1 MTKGNKSAGR
11 NAPPA
16 HLRVTGVKK
25 RFGGVE
31 ALRGID
37 FEVARGEVMALVGD
51 NGAGKSTL
59 MKVIAGSLAAD
70 EAEFQ
75 MDGEP
80 VSIQTPH
87 EAADLGVQIV
97 YQDLALCENLDVSAN
112 LSLGAEPVREGWE
125 FLPHFLRPIDDLSME
140 EKALAAIER
149 LQVRTLNSV
158 RATVSGLSGGQRQA
172 IAIARAVGADSSVLL
187 LDEPTAALGVAQTRQ
202 VLDLIKRLRETD
214 HAVVFISHNL
224 RDVFEVA
231 DRICVMRLGGNAGIF
246 WADETTP
253 DEIVVAMTT
262 GPEDATSYAI

>member
-1 MTKGNKSAGR
+1 MTMGEQTAGR
-11 NAPPA
+11 DAPPA

-59 MKVIAGSLAAD
+59 MKVIAGSLQAD
-70 EAEFQ
+70 EASFQ
-75 MDGEP
+75 LDGRP
-80 VSIQTPH
+80 VVIQTPH
-87 EAADLGVQIV
+87 DAADLGIQIV

-112 LSLGAEPVREGWE
+112 LSLGAEPVKEGWA
-125 FLPHFLRPIDDLSME
+125 FLPRFLRPIDDLTME
-140 EKALAAIER
+140 ERALGAIER
-149 LQVRTLNSV
+149 LQVRTLTSV

-214 HAVVFISHNL
+214 HAVVYISHNL

-231 DRICVMRLGGNAGIF
+231 DRICVMRLGGNVATF
-246 WADETTP
+246 RVDETTP

-262 GPEDATSYAI
+262 GLDDAANHAA